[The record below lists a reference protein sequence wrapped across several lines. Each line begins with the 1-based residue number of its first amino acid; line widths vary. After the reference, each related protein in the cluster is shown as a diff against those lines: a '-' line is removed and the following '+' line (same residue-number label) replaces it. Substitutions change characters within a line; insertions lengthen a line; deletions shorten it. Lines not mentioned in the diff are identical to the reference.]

1 MSLNMARVIPLLG
14 SLLLTMTAPAQAQY
28 FGNPCACATP
38 VVQPCYQTVPITE
51 MRECRQ
57 TVQRPV
63 VETAYVDQPVTTY
76 EPVTEVRTCQVPTVS
91 YQTVTECQ
99 PCTRNM
105 GFWQTTYQCNP
116 KIAPCAYDPRP
127 GFAGWWN
134 RTGYSMRQAFT
145 PAVTARRQY
154 VPNYVTTMIPVTRQ
168 VAVHGTQQ
176 VSYNVT
182 QMVAKHSTRKVAVN
196 TVRYV
201 SEEVVTKHPVTVYR
215 TVPIGSALAFAP
227 GGFSATASAPRPDS
241 ISNAGAPIPSR
252 SASSNNNK
260 YEKDKNLPRDDKG
273 DDAFE
278 NESKGTML
286 TIPPRKDAL
295 SNNVSSPRS
304 FRIPSAVRVA
314 HWTPR
319 AESASS
325 DVPGL
330 VPHRMAVADY
340 QR

>member
-1 MSLNMARVIPLLG
+1 MSA
-14 SLLLTMTAPAQAQY
+14 S
-28 FGNPCACATP
+28 
-38 VVQPCYQTVPITE
+38 
-51 MRECRQ
+51 
-57 TVQRPV
+57 
-63 VETAYVDQPVTTY
+63 
-76 EPVTEVRTCQVPTVS
+76 
-91 YQTVTECQ
+91 
-99 PCTRNM
+99 
-105 GFWQTTYQCNP
+105 NP

-127 GFAGWWN
+127 GFMGWMN

-168 VAVHGTQQ
+168 VAVQGTQQ

-182 QMVAKHSTRKVAVN
+182 RMVAKQTTRKVAVN
-196 TVRYV
+196 TVRLV

-227 GGFSATASAPRPDS
+227 GGYSATASAPRPDS
-241 ISNAGAPIPSR
+241 ISNAAAPVPTR
-252 SASSNNNK
+252 SATSTNGQ
-260 YEKDKNLPRDDKG
+260 DKG
-273 DDAFE
+273 AFKRTTEKESEDAFE
-278 NESKGTML
+278 DKPTPSGAMM
-286 TIPPRKDAL
+286 TIPPRHA
-295 SNNVSSPRS
+295 VSSNATNPRS

-314 HWTPR
+314 QWTPR

-325 DVPGL
+325 DAPGL